1 MKYPESTK
9 LEAVVSIVSGELYLE
24 EAMSKYNIKDKRTVI
39 MWMKKLLPQ
48 ARSSIS
54 SLKS

>member
-1 MKYPESTK
+1 VKYPESTK

-48 ARSSIS
+48 ARRSIS

>member
-1 MKYPESTK
+1 VKYPESTK

-24 EAMSKYNIKDKRTVI
+24 ESMSKYNIKDKRTVI
-39 MWMKKLLPQ
+39 MWMKKLRPQ

>member
-9 LEAVVSIVSGELYLE
+9 FEAVVSIVSGELYLE

>member
-1 MKYPESTK
+1 VKYPESTK

>member
-48 ARSSIS
+48 ARSSM
-54 SLKS
+54 KSMKL